1 MKQERRG
8 GRREFL
14 QTTGAMAA
22 AGTVGTTAISK
33 ADARAPS
40 AVDALT
46 AQPPSG
52 FKPMTAPGKVTK
64 VTKGTDA
71 SALMQPN
78 ELWPRP
84 EVAKQMLERAMME
97 FTGAPNL
104 VDAMKKFIHPDDVVA
119 IKVNGIGGQSG
130 FTMAVNFELILPV
143 VEAVIAVGV
152 PPDKVTVYE
161 QYPNFLSGTR
171 VNIRGN
177 KLPDGVRARFHGNT
191 LATMP
196 HVRVY
201 QGIRT
206 KYCRFLTDATA
217 FINMSL
223 IKDHNI
229 CGYTGLLKNITH
241 GSIINP
247 HDHHTTH
254 ANPQIALLYNHPIVR
269 SRERLHITDGFKL
282 IYDEGPLDKN
292 PRRRI
297 LHGGIYISTD
307 AVAMDTIGWKVIDDV
322 RRDKGMKSLADS
334 KREPAYLRTA
344 ADLGIGIHDMNR
356 IRLREVAM

>member
-1 MKQERRG
+1 MRQGSTHSRRG
-8 GRREFL
+8 FL
-14 QTTGAMAA
+14 AATGAAAAVCAVGQGAEAGTTGA
-22 AGTVGTTAISK
+22 
-33 ADARAPS
+33 S

-46 AQPPSG
+46 VSPPAGFQPM
-52 FKPMTAPGKVTK
+52 KAPGKVTK
-64 VTKGTDA
+64 VSKGTDA
-71 SALMQPN
+71 TALMQPN

-84 EVAKQMLERAMME
+84 EVARQMLERAMME
-97 FTGAPNL
+97 FTGASNG
-104 VDAMKKFIHPDDVVA
+104 VEAMKKFIHPDDVVA

-143 VEAVIAVGV
+143 VEAVLAVGV
-152 PPDKVTVYE
+152 PPEKVTVYE

-177 KLPDGVRARFHGNT
+177 KLPDGVRAKFHGNS

-196 HVRVY
+196 YVSVY

-206 KYCRFLTDATA
+206 KYCRFLTEATA
-217 FINMSL
+217 VINMSL
-223 IKDHNI
+223 IKDHSI

-297 LHGGIYISTD
+297 LHGGVYVSTD
-307 AVAMDTIGWKVIDDV
+307 AVAMDTVGWKVIDDV
-322 RRDKGMKSLADS
+322 RRDKGMKSLAES
-334 KREPAYLRTA
+334 KREPKYIQTA
-344 ADLGIGIHDMNR
+344 AEMGIGIHDMNR
-356 IRLREVAM
+356 IRFREVTI